1 MKTYFET
8 ILGELLDHP
17 YLHQFKY
24 RKRGSFLIKKTSYGK
39 ELIQLDH
46 WNSWNISLTVRP
58 IYGVRFDI
66 LSKWFEKFSVR
77 TLVDQRDDFSV
88 MFEGDILG
96 RPRMFEFKYY
106 DTGLSYRKELASLCE
121 SLIECSKFVF
131 NAYSSLDKMYEKEI
145 VPILSESK
153 TLPSTGVEW
162 LFESLTLCMIVHPE
176 NYQKLKDILL
186 KHVNEMMRY
195 NEPNISL
202 YYPRLSEILS
212 YLENQNFDASKNR

>member
-1 MKTYFET
+1 
-8 ILGELLDHP
+8 
-17 YLHQFKY
+17 
-24 RKRGSFLIKKTSYGK
+24 
-39 ELIQLDH
+39 
-46 WNSWNISLTVRP
+46 
-58 IYGVRFDI
+58 
-66 LSKWFEKFSVR
+66 
-77 TLVDQRDDFSV
+77 
-88 MFEGDILG
+88 
-96 RPRMFEFKYY
+96 
-106 DTGLSYRKELASLCE
+106 
-121 SLIECSKFVF
+121 
-131 NAYSSLDKMYEKEI
+131 MYEKEI